1 MIKIKNQSEMKKTIE
16 MNDTLEGIN
25 RLAEAEYQISNLEDN
40 KAENTQLEQQTKKK
54 RIFINPL

>member
-54 RIFINPL
+54 KNIY